1 MASVRSLDNAL
12 EVSQAVMDADGLQQ
26 AKITGDDG
34 RTHIPD
40 NGRIL
45 RNIIH
50 GADTVMSHITH
61 FYHLAALDFVDV
73 AGLGAPFSPTY
84 STTAGLSDLLP
95 GSYQMPNGQPVVS
108 NYVEALIMRRKMT
121 SVGAIFSGR
130 QPIQNAIVPGGVTT
144 LPTASDIVV
153 YSNLLDTVR
162 NFINT
167 AYVPDMVT
175 VANAYPTY
183 WTLGTQPGNLLS
195 YGEYPIARGTGGPLL
210 MLAKAEVNAGT
221 LTNATTGPPT
231 AFLGNVKEYV
241 GYSYYDIG
249 ALNVNDGLDPLNGV
263 TIPAVDLVGST
274 NQQYSWLKAPRFAG
288 RVCEVGPIARM
299 VASYIRAGVDPTVS
313 GAKSV
318 TSNVTVNPLAYALVP
333 GPYSL
338 KTLVAAALGLVSQ
351 GAANLVSI
359 LGRHACRALECKVL
373 ADAMADTGIATIS
386 SGGAPT
392 QAWATELRTGGAA
405 DTTGTVFTNLSN
417 PVYVYA
423 KLPTQPK
430 IGSGW
435 AEAPRGALGHWISI
449 DKKRIA
455 NYQCVVPSTWNH
467 SPRDTAGR
475 PGACE
480 QVLQGLPPG
489 TVGPLLT
496 AYNPG
501 VNDDLYINILRV
513 LHTYDFCIAC
523 AVHVVR
529 PDGSTIMK
537 FKMETDGKVTRLP
550 HDAEM

>member
-12 EVSQAVMDADGLQQ
+12 ETNWATLPAVDMQ
-26 AKITGDDG
+26 KITKDDG
-34 RTHIPD
+34 STIIPD

-73 AGLGAPFSPTY
+73 AYLGAPFSPTY
-84 STTAGLSDLLP
+84 STFAGTLSQLLP
-95 GSYQMPNGQPVVS
+95 GSTPMSNGQPVVS

-121 SVGAIFSGR
+121 SVGAVFSGR
-130 QPIQNAIVPGGVTT
+130 QPISNAIVPGGVTT
-144 LPTASDIVV
+144 LPTASDIRV

-167 AYVPDMVT
+167 AYVPDVVT
-175 VANAYPTY
+175 VANAYSTY
-183 WTLGTQPGNLLS
+183 WTLGTRPGNLLS
-195 YGEYPIARGTGGPLL
+195 YGEYPIQRGTNAETLLLARGQVNVSTGA
-210 MLAKAEVNAGT
+210 ML
-221 LTNATTGPPT
+221 TGPPT
-231 AFLGNVKEYV
+231 AFLGNIREFV

-249 ALNVNDGLDPLNGV
+249 DLKQNDNLVPLNGV
-263 TIPAVDLVGST
+263 TDPDVSLVGST
-274 NQQYSWLKAPRFAG
+274 NQQYSWLKAPRFG
-288 RVCEVGPIARM
+288 TTVCEVGPVARM
-299 VASYIRAGVDPTVS
+299 GASYNRVLLGGPNPVVS
-313 GAKSV
+313 GVKSV
-318 TSNVTVNPLAYALVP
+318 TSTVPVNGLLS
-333 GPYSL
+333 GGTYSL
-338 KTLVAAALGLVSQ
+338 SGLVVAALGLVSQ
-351 GAANLVSI
+351 GAGAIVSI
-359 LGRHACRALECKVL
+359 LGRHATRALECKLL
-373 ADAMADTGIATIS
+373 ADAMADTGIASTS
-386 SGGAPT
+386 TGLTPN

-430 IGSGW
+430 TGSGW
-435 AEAPRGALGHWISI
+435 AEAPRGALGHWIAI

-467 SPRDTAGR
+467 SPRDTAGTA
-475 PGACE
+475 GACE
-480 QVLQGLPPG
+480 QVLQSLS
-489 TVGPLLT
+489 GPLLV
-496 AYNPG
+496 ALNLQGPDAVY
-501 VNDDLYINILRV
+501 VNILRI

-537 FKMETDGKVTRLP
+537 FKMETDGKVTKLP